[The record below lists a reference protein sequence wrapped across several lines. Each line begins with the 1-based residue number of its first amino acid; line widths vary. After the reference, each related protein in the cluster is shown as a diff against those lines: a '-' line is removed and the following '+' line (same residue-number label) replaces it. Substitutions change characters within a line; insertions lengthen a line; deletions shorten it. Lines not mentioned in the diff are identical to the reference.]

1 MKTKIKRHSRS
12 VISVLLAVC
21 MLVSCMTAGMIMT
34 DAAKVGDAVGEW
46 GNNKGNYFC
55 VKIGSNTTWTPIDGS
70 TESAE
75 IDLSSYSDGDTVSF
89 DLYATEYNGATPEYF
104 NKSANISATQGS
116 SYTFQ
121 KGGSS
126 GSSRNTFTVADKGKI
141 KVKGSWENGS
151 LKLTVS
157 SASGNSAAGS
167 PKTYYYKG
175 DTEGWNGIEMAET
188 SSGVYSTAVTFTA
201 DSQKFKFYE
210 SSKDKWYGH
219 GSSGYP
225 ISTSAWGSQLNE
237 GGQNIKAPGTGRY
250 ILYFRPSDK
259 KAYAEAAPVKS
270 TLSIEANIPGA
281 DVTATYDGA
290 TKVEGESFT
299 NVPAGAQV
307 TINVTPD
314 TAGQVCTAITTTPE
328 GIVSNSGGTWK
339 LTMPEQN
346 ASINSVTVGDA
357 APRTVYFNNYV
368 SQWSKVYVY
377 TKKAD
382 GTDGNGAAPGREMT
396 QVGTSSVYS
405 AEIPGDTIYIVFSGS
420 GGSTNEGSTH
430 ITYKTNTNF
439 GNSLPSDY
447 NEYKAT
453 AANGST
459 GEWSA
464 HSDRN
469 NVYTVTAGETLTN
482 NNDKLYYN
490 GINATLY
497 DYYTDNEYNY
507 NNSSSANW
515 INGINSTTER
525 YDYSHPNGKKFKW
538 NPYKTLDKA
547 LSKYAFDNN
556 VPYPLYFGNLNMK
569 DQGGGN
575 SEGNLNRVGGNNT
588 SEYTNWYYKI
598 NNSTNLKPDGA
609 SITELAANTEGNSTI
624 NHNGGAAM
632 AMFDEDWL
640 SQENETGKPLAT
652 ILHSSAFPVRKITA
666 NVYTEIYWDCSN
678 IDWYYNEGVTTAY
691 AHFWKSSDPSQ
702 STNVAASSVNNK
714 VFKFEVPNGY
724 DRVLFYRA
732 ASIDGTWKNKTNDLT
747 IDNALYK
754 NISTSGETL
763 SGSWQSKD
771 GVTPVSSYT
780 YYEYN
785 STNGIDNA
793 YIRNVNTGDK
803 KATIEYYDGSN
814 DSNKVY
820 SSGMYNSSGH
830 REGQQPGFFPF
841 DKMTGNI
848 TNDNSG
854 SAKYAHDLGFGM
866 KLEIPFSLNDHGT
879 VDGTADGIAQTF
891 NFSGDDD
898 LWVYIDGHLV
908 LDLGGAHKKAEGSI
922 NFKDKRA
929 TSTTKIVKAS
939 NATNNDATDLT
950 ASETY
955 SNSFASATWFNSNP
969 EALHTM
975 TIYYMERGMYDSN
988 LKFDFSFH
996 AIQNLYTTE
1005 KKIRTRNI
1013 NSGFYVKDATTRDDD
1028 TGMTKFEAS
1037 YQYEHFN
1044 VEHKVSSDNTTY
1056 ANPANKFNYAR
1067 VEITPTPNGDTKV
1080 THTEQHAANADLVY
1094 NLTNDDRAQFNGKFT
1109 SGDYFQLT
1117 ERPAEGNKY
1126 SYTPTLRVFD
1136 DNDKTGATKFD
1147 VPIRDDGT
1155 FRFQFGEQDDT
1166 GLKTVNVRGQLE
1178 NEMKQHD
1185 LTIKKDI
1192 GDKTDTDTEFV
1203 FRITFNFD
1211 YEGSG
1216 VADNGYEGYPLY
1228 ISSDKDPSK
1237 TQLDSFS
1244 IGGSSALSMGY
1255 FKIKAGETITIPK
1268 IPEGAKFQ
1276 IEEILGGITEYHAD
1290 PITNYSYGGMAA
1302 DVADATPVPGKNAVT
1317 MTMGTSPVVVT
1328 ATNVFAD
1335 NFTISKK
1342 ILDDMDSTETYNIII
1357 NTKANFE
1364 VGALATA
1371 YKGPYVIKHADGSAD
1386 TSEPYDDTRTEC
1398 KVTLHPNDEIKIGVV
1413 TETYFEITEE
1423 ALSSDYKRMFHYVS
1437 STVDGTTFNKASS
1450 PTDDVKVV
1458 DNGVLVKVTSENKRV
1473 DINNKA
1479 WGYMIEYTY
1488 PGYLK
1493 RYGVYPNNNQKY
1505 YVSGLFSEADYEDKV
1520 ELAEVADNSNGNVT
1534 GNVTVQGVKFKNDEI
1549 QKNFITSHAP
1559 YENNFMTNLVWNP
1572 IFEGETGSNT
1582 NRFFYAKNTGEE
1594 VNMKTNAVV
1603 TENKECQVYFRFP
1616 FAFTSS
1622 NAGLVPTPS
1631 QDDDGKILKTDVQQK
1646 NVQTPYGKW
1655 YTLNNKYTE
1664 AEAKFVSAPREIY
1677 QKNSNGTYDK
1687 YVFRYWSMQTTKSGK
1702 NGDNTHALRTTEEY
1716 KRCYY
1721 WDFNMTFYQD
1731 TIVEPVYALASSV
1744 DTNLT
1749 PAQLET
1755 LDTTN
1760 GGGTNI
1766 TFLENSRNQW
1776 NRNGGNN
1783 QEIPSREKQGDRVYS
1798 DFLLSFSWNDIM
1810 LRTALSKKI
1819 TEIVGEGEQAEEVT
1833 SFVPYLVNDDELHY
1847 SGGLVIEKVAAAPAI
1862 TSTNDI
1868 KTQDEYRALYGDG
1881 DDLVTA
1887 ATDFINSGKT
1897 NDGNFLLN
1905 ETFSAA
1911 GFDNKN
1917 QFEYSTSFANK
1928 SHSDLRPREYKSY
1941 VYRAYTYLRD
1951 YDGSTAT
1958 TGNCMV
1964 NGSAASADE
1973 VNKIKTHNG
1982 ELLKVSKPVYFTIY
1996 EMATIENG
2004 TTYTGQGES

>member
-34 DAAKVGDAVGEW
+34 DAAKVDDAVGEW

-55 VKIGSNTTWTPIDGS
+55 VKIGTVEKWTPIDGS

-89 DLYATEYNGATPEYF
+89 DLYATEYNGAKPLYF

-121 KGGSS
+121 TGGSS
-126 GSSRNTFTVADKGKI
+126 GSSQNTFTVADKGKI

-151 LKLTVS
+151 LRLTVS
-157 SASGNSAAGS
+157 SASGSSAAGS

-210 SSKDKWYGH
+210 SSKNKWYGH

-259 KAYAEAAPVKS
+259 KAYAEAAPVES
-270 TLSIEANIPGA
+270 TLSIAATIPNA
-281 DVTATYDGA
+281 AVSATYNG
-290 TKVEGESFT
+290 TTINEGGSMS

-307 TINVTPD
+307 TITVNPD

-377 TKKAD
+377 TKKAN
-382 GTDGNGAAPGREMT
+382 GADGNGAAPGTEMT

-405 AEIPGDTIYIVFSGS
+405 AVIPGDTITIVFSGS

-430 ITYKTNTNF
+430 ITYKTNTNY

-453 AANGST
+453 NTSSGANST
-459 GEWSA
+459 GEWTT
-464 HSDRN
+464 HSDRD
-469 NVYTVTAGETLTN
+469 NVYTVTPGTSITGN
-482 NNDKLYYN
+482 NGLYYN
-490 GINATLY
+490 GITATLY
-497 DYYTDNEYNY
+497 DYYTDGEYNSG
-507 NNSSSANW
+507 NAKW
-515 INGINSTTER
+515 ITGIKTHQSGQRTAE
-525 YDYSHPNGKKFKW
+525 YSVDNGKEFKW
-538 NPYKTLDKA
+538 NPYKTFNAA
-547 LSKYAFDNN
+547 LSSYAADNS
-556 VPYPLYFGNLNMK
+556 VPYPLYFGNLNIR
-569 DQGGGN
+569 DSGQNN
-575 SEGNLNRVGGNNT
+575 SEGYLQYVGGEG
-588 SEYTNWYYKI
+588 SSVYTNWADKI
-598 NNSTNLKPDGA
+598 SNSVRLKPDGTSVTGLA
-609 SITELAANTEGNSTI
+609 SATENNSTI
-624 NHNGGAAM
+624 AHSNGAAM
-632 AMFDEDWL
+632 MMFDEDWL
-640 SQENETGKPLAT
+640 SQENATGNPLAT
-652 ILHSSAFPVRKITA
+652 ILHSSAFPVRKITVSRPTKLYLNPNNDWTSSNA
-666 NVYTEIYWDCSN
+666 WFAVCFRPNSGNTSGEIWRKMTYDSTSG
-678 IDWYYNEGVTTAY
+678 YYVVEIPSGVENYKVIFARM
-691 AHFWKSSDPSQ
+691 KSSDT
-702 STNVAASSVNNK
+702 STLAWSNK
-714 VFKFEVPNGY
+714 
-724 DRVLFYRA
+724 
-732 ASIDGTWKNKTNDLT
+732 WNDTGELNMPT
-747 IDNALYK
+747 DNNALC
-754 NISTSGETL
+754 NITGWNNSSNWSAYGT
-763 SGSWQSKD
+763 
-771 GVTPVSSYT
+771 VTSYT
-780 YYEYN
+780 YYEYD
-785 STNGIDNA
+785 STNGTDNA
-793 YIRNVNTGDK
+793 YIQNVKTGDHT
-803 KATIEYYDGSN
+803 ATIEYSTTEKAYSANAGGGSTA
-814 DSNKVY
+814 
-820 SSGMYNSSGH
+820 
-830 REGQQPGFFPF
+830 GFYPF
-841 DKMTGNI
+841 DNMKASDSSH
-848 TNDNSG
+848 TNDIDNVHLG
-854 SAKYAHDLGFGM
+854 TNRPHDLGFGM
-866 KLEIPFSLNDHGT
+866 KLEIPFSLNKNGT
-879 VDGTADGIAQTF
+879 VDGTPNGIAQTF

-922 NFKDKRA
+922 DFKNKTA
-929 TSTTKIVKAS
+929 TSTTKVAAAS
-939 NATNNDATDLT
+939 AVDPNTNNNDYTATD
-950 ASETY
+950 TY
-955 SNSFASATWFNSNP
+955 SNNFSSWFDAGS
-969 EALHTM
+969 ETLHTM
-975 TIYYMERGMYDSN
+975 TIYYMERGMFESN

-1005 KKIRTRNI
+1005 KKIRTGNI
-1013 NSGFYVKDATTRDDD
+1013 NSGFYVKDATTRDPV

-1037 YQYEHFN
+1037 YQYEHFK
-1044 VEHKVSSDNTTY
+1044 VEHKVSSDNITY
-1056 ANPANKFNYAR
+1056 ANPTNKFNYAR

-1080 THTEQHAANADLVY
+1080 THNEEHAANADLVY
-1094 NLTNDDRAQFNGKFT
+1094 NLTNDDRAQFNGKFK
-1109 SGDYFQLT
+1109 SGDYFELKET
-1117 ERPAEGNKY
+1117 PSTDNKY

-1136 DNDKTGATKFD
+1136 DNDKTGATKSD

-1155 FRFQFGEQDDT
+1155 FRFQFGEPDPN
-1166 GLKTVNVRGQLE
+1166 GLKTINVRGQLE
-1178 NEMKQHD
+1178 NEMKHHD
-1185 LTIKKDI
+1185 LTITKSI

-1211 YEGSG
+1211 YEGG
-1216 VADNGYEGYPLY
+1216 GADNGYEGYPLY
-1228 ISSDKDPSK
+1228 ISSNKDPSK

-1276 IEEILGGITEYHAD
+1276 IEEILGGINEYHAD

-1302 DVADATPVPGKNAVT
+1302 DVAGATPVIGKNAVT
-1317 MTMGTSPVVVT
+1317 MTMGEDDVAVT

-1342 ILDDMDSTETYNIII
+1342 ILDGMKSTETYII
-1357 NTKANFE
+1357 NIKTKDTFTTS
-1364 VGALATA
+1364 GTATA
-1371 YKGPYVIKHADGSAD
+1371 YKGPYVIKHTDGTTESVA
-1386 TSEPYDDTRTEC
+1386 SDDTRTKC
-1398 KVTLHPNDEIKIGVV
+1398 QVTLNPNEEIKIGVV
-1413 TETYFEITEE
+1413 NETIFEITEE
-1423 ALSSDYKRMFHYVS
+1423 ALSSTYRRKFHYVS
-1437 STVDGTTFNKASS
+1437 STVDGTPFN
-1450 PTDDVKVV
+1450 TDTADTANVKKVT
-1458 DNGVLVKVTSENKRV
+1458 NGVLVKVTSENKRV

-1493 RYGVYPNNNQKY
+1493 RYGVKPGENQKY
-1505 YVSGLFSEADYEDKV
+1505 YVSGLFSEADYDDGTV
-1520 ELAEVADNSNGNVT
+1520 ELAEVADHSNNDVA
-1534 GNVTVQGVKFKNDEI
+1534 VQGVRFKSDEI

-1559 YENNFMTNLVWNP
+1559 YEDNFMTDLTWNP
-1572 IFEGETGSNT
+1572 IFVGTGANT
-1582 NRFFYAKNTGEE
+1582 TRFFYANDIGTE
-1594 VNMKTNAVV
+1594 VNMKLNVV
-1603 TENKECQVYFRFP
+1603 ATENKQCQVYFRIP
-1616 FAFTSS
+1616 FAYTASTENGF
-1622 NAGLVPTPS
+1622 VPTPS
-1631 QDDDGKILKTDVQQK
+1631 SDDGGKVLKTDAIQMSVQA
-1646 NVQTPYGKW
+1646 PYGKW
-1655 YTLNNKYTE
+1655 FTMNNQYTE
-1664 AEAKFVSAPREIY
+1664 ADAKFVTAPREIY
-1677 QKNSNGTYDK
+1677 EKKGDGYDK
-1687 YVFRYWSMQTTKSGK
+1687 YVFLYWSMQTTKSGIK
-1702 NGDNTHALRTTEEY
+1702 GDNTHALRTTEEY

-1731 TIVEPVYALASSV
+1731 TIVEPVYALAG
-1744 DTNLT
+1744 DEGTNLT
-1749 PAQLET
+1749 PAQLEAR
-1755 LDTTN
+1755 DTAN

-1783 QEIPSREKQGDRVYS
+1783 QEIDSRKPQGDRVYS
-1798 DFLLSFSWNDIM
+1798 DFLLSFSWNDDM
-1810 LRTALSKKI
+1810 LRNALSKKF
-1819 TEIVGEGEQAEEVT
+1819 TEKREINGEEVEVT
-1833 SFVPYLVNDDELHY
+1833 YYLPYTVGNNELHY
-1847 SGGLVIEKVAAAPAI
+1847 SGGLVIEKVAAAPEI
-1862 TSTNDI
+1862 TSTSDI
-1868 KTQDEYRALYGDG
+1868 KTQDEYRDLYGDG
-1881 DDLVTA
+1881 EGDNLVAA

-1897 NDGNFLLN
+1897 SEGNFLLN
-1905 ETFSAA
+1905 ETFSAT

-1928 SHSDLRPREYKSY
+1928 SHSDLTIDRPYKRF

-1951 YDGSTAT
+1951 YDGSAAT
-1958 TGNCMV
+1958 TDNCMV
-1964 NGSAASADE
+1964 NGANASPAE
-1973 VNKIKTHNG
+1973 VNTING
-1982 ELLKVSKPVYFTIY
+1982 HTGSLLAVSKPVYFTIY

-2004 TTYTGQGES
+2004 IPYTGQGES